1 MQETEVNRKV
11 HQWRWWWWW
20 WCTAMWVKFQTH
32 GKPGG
37 LPAADWVSFIKQKQ
51 SKVRSQQFDVRGLK
65 KVNHATKISKPAE
78 RALSRSSVTLSDVNA
93 ARSPS
98 KQHRSVSVH
107 LFKCFGGSITTLASF
122 PSHFFFK
129 NPRQL
134 LSDRTPRLSF
144 LKGKKKPLY
153 GYFEDLFSP
162 PVLSHQ
168 RSKIQTLWKPFET
181 RHHCQSAV
189 VALLERQILLSSS
202 EDVFPPHIYKMSIS
216 MFLGSWTAAV
226 VVSKIFIKQN
236 QQAGKPTR
244 HHGRAWSPALQ
255 NSHFYFLTLMK
266 CSLLSAVRWGQRYKT
281 SQPKLI

>member
-20 WCTAMWVKFQTH
+20 TAMWVKFQTH

-65 KVNHATKISKPAE
+65 KVDHTTKISKPAE

-93 ARSPS
+93 SRSPS

-122 PSHFFFK
+122 PSLFFLRTQDSFYLIE
-129 NPRQL
+129 L
-134 LSDRTPRLSF
+134 LGCRSS
-144 LKGKKKPLY
+144 KKKKPSVVILRI
-153 GYFEDLFSP
+153 YFLHQS
-162 PVLSHQ
+162 SHTSGT
-168 RSKIQTLWKPFET
+168 RSKHYGNHLK
-181 RHHCQSAV
+181 
-189 VALLERQILLSSS
+189 LLERQILLSSS
-202 EDVFPPHIYKMSIS
+202 ENVFPPHIYKMSIS
-216 MFLGSWTAAV
+216 MFLGSWTAAA
-226 VVSKIFIKQN
+226 VVSKIFIKPN

-244 HHGRAWSPALQ
+244 HHGRVWSPALH

-266 CSLLSAVRWGQRYKT
+266 CSLLMSAVRWGQRCKT
-281 SQPKLI
+281 SQPKLV